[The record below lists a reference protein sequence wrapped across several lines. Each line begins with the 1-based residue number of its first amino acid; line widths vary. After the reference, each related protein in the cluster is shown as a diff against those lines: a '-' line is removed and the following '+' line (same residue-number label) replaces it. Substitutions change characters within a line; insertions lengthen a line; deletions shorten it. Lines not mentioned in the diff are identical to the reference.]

1 MAVLAAAVRA
11 ARTGKLYVYPRYY
24 FSNASEDIKAIFCE
38 HLDLLGI
45 EWKRNGPMSI
55 SIARRAA
62 VAKLDAFVGPKR

>member
-1 MAVLAAAVRA
+1 
-11 ARTGKLYVYPRYY
+11 VYPRYY
-24 FSNASEDIKAIFCE
+24 FSNVSEDIKAIFCE

-62 VAKLDAFVGPKR
+62 VAKLDEFVGPKR